1 MVNRQISD
9 IHAHAVASGLTL
21 FRSIR
26 NRSVVDTSD
35 SSTKRASQRR
45 GISSNRSAL
54 VSCSAAAA
62 LHRANALK
70 AIKGEI
76 LSMDNPMTRNRSSSL
91 ERFHCF
97 QELDSTCPRR
107 PSGELDLTRVVTFS
121 QVRVKRGV
129 LRNMASQAVA
139 SLEPAGHTW
148 LGKSSAITR
157 GTTNEKEPR
166 H

>member
-1 MVNRQISD
+1 MLTRSRPGDPFSQHSQQICRRHIRQQHETSKSAKRNIIQQIS
-9 IHAHAVASGLTL
+9 ACVL
-21 FRSIR
+21 FCCC
-26 NRSVVDTSD
+26 
-35 SSTKRASQRR
+35 SSTP
-45 GISSNRSAL
+45 
-54 VSCSAAAA
+54 C
-62 LHRANALK
+62 NALK

-129 LRNMASQAVA
+129 LRNMASRAVA
-139 SLEPAGHTW
+139 SLEPDILGWESPPPQRAEQRTRKNRGISGHV
-148 LGKSSAITR
+148 R
-157 GTTNEKEPR
+157 Q
-166 H
+166 